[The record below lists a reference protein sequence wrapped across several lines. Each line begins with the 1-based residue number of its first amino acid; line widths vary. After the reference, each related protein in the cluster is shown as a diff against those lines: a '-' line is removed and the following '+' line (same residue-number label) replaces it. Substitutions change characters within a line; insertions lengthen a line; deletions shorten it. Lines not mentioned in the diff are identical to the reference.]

1 MQTFFRV
8 LAASVAFATCANAVP
23 TIASF
28 LSKRTNQA
36 DLLFNCDVSE
46 LTPYLPKG
54 QENITVPAYQK
65 TRFITAGVGVQNY
78 TCSDAGAFVSAGA
91 VASLYDVS
99 CIAHT
104 GLLPHI
110 QELLF
115 DAATAANAQSVVD
128 VLLLEATL
136 KISDHYFSPGA
147 EPGKI
152 VPVFDF
158 THSLKDKNQFVDVKK
173 IGSIPSPDG
182 KEHIDWLNLETVSG
196 AAAKTVFRLNTHL
209 GQPPASCKS
218 GEEASIP
225 YSAQYW
231 FLE

>member
-1 MQTFFRV
+1 
-8 LAASVAFATCANAVP
+8 
-23 TIASF
+23 
-28 LSKRTNQA
+28 
-36 DLLFNCDVSE
+36 
-46 LTPYLPKG
+46 LPLYSTTDSIFS
-54 QENITVPAYQK
+54 Q
-65 TRFITAGVGVQNY
+65 
-78 TCSDAGAFVSAGA
+78 AGA

-104 GLLPHI
+104 QLLPHI

-115 DAATAANAQSVVD
+115 TAATANDAQSIVD

-158 THSLKDKNQFVDVKK
+158 THSLQDKNQFVDVKK
-173 IGSIPSPDG
+173 VGGIPSPDG
-182 KEHIDWLNLETVSG
+182 PDHVDWLNLETVSG
-196 AAAKTVFRLNTHL
+196 EAAKTVFRLNTHL
-209 GQPPASCKS
+209 GQPPASVSFHVQLSGIAFILIPTLQCKPK
-218 GEEASIP
+218 EEISVP

-231 FLE
+231 FFE